1 METVLF
7 GISAFSL
14 VLVGI
19 YGVLTRRNIIKILL
33 ALNILETGINLLIV
47 SLGNTPG
54 GKAPILTG
62 STAPVTPDT
71 ALFFAD
77 PLPQALVLTS
87 IVIGLGTT
95 ALALTLT
102 LRYFRSRKSLEL
114 GAEMTREEAAE

>member
-47 SLGNTPG
+47 SLGTTPG

-62 STAPVTPDT
+62 STGPVTRET
-71 ALFFAD
+71 AKLFAD

-102 LRYFRSRKSLEL
+102 LRYFRSKKSLEL
-114 GAEMTREEAAE
+114 GPEMTREEAAE